1 MKIKRLF
8 HSKSRVFLMVSL
20 ALVVSSIIIVI
31 TIYQGELKVAENIY
45 KQESLSDVQLIYS
58 LLNKDALAKLYISEN
73 THEPSKKEIF
83 TWLSHSLVNNSDIS
97 SIYVREIRSD
107 MTKQNRTKN
116 IIFINSKKVYKKM
129 NVFTEEEPAFMDV
142 LDKVLKSKKSHAS
155 EIYTDSYGIWISA
168 LMPIIDKNGNIYMV
182 LGIDKDASKLKK
194 GQDYYSISI
203 TVLALV
209 FLFITL
215 YFITSIRM
223 FESNKFLNLKIKESN
238 EALEKQ
244 LQYVMENEKMVA
256 LGNLVAGVAHE
267 INTPLG
273 VAITSVTYLESI
285 NNKYKEKLDNS
296 TMTKNDL
303 FEMMSKIHESTKI
316 IIKNL
321 DSAANLIQSFKRI
334 AVDQS
339 SNAVTT
345 YNLKDL
351 LNSVVIS
358 LKHEYKL
365 LNVKIIVDAPV
376 NLNIHSDPGAMVQI
390 ITNFIMNGIKHG
402 RVPEKELIIKLMV
415 EENEERVH
423 LVYLDNG
430 KGIDSIHLPHVFEPF
445 YTTSRANGGSG
456 LGLNI
461 VYNLVNQTLKGNIRV
476 TSNLG
481 QETQF
486 IIDFPKETCLEKELL
501 KDLDKEVEI

>member
-1 MKIKRLF
+1 MRIKKLF
-8 HSKSRVFLMVSL
+8 HSRARVFLMVSL
-20 ALVVSSIIIVI
+20 GLVISSIVIVI
-31 TIYQGELKVAENIY
+31 TIYQGELKAAENVF
-45 KQESLSDVQLIYS
+45 KEESISDVQLIYS
-58 LLNKDALAKLYISEN
+58 LLHKDSLEKMYVSEN
-73 THEPSKKEIF
+73 RHESSKKEI
-83 TWLSHSLVNNSDIS
+83 VNMLTQIITNNTNIS
-97 SIYVREIRSD
+97 SIYIREIRTD
-107 MTKQNRTKN
+107 MLKENKTKKLA
-116 IIFINSKKVYKKM
+116 FLNSKKIYKKM
-129 NVFTEEEPAFMDV
+129 EVYTEENPAFMDTV
-142 LDKVLKSKKSHAS
+142 NKVIKTKKPHTSS
-155 EIYTDSYGIWISA
+155 IYTDSYGIWIST
-168 LMPIIDKNGNIYMV
+168 LMPIIDRNGNIYMV

-194 GQDYYSISI
+194 GEDYYSISI

-238 EALEKQ
+238 EALEEQ

-273 VAITSVTYLESI
+273 VAITSVTYLDSI
-285 NNKYKEKLDNS
+285 NTKYKDKLDNN

-303 FEMMSKIHESTKI
+303 FEMMDKIHESTKI

-321 DSAANLIQSFKRI
+321 NNAANLIQSFKRI

-339 SNAVTT
+339 SNAITT

-351 LNSVVIS
+351 LESVVLS

-365 LNVKIIVDAPV
+365 LKVKIIVEAPP
-376 NLNIHSDPGAMVQI
+376 NLTINSDPGAMVQI

-402 RVPEKELIIKLMV
+402 RIPEKELIIKLVV
-415 EENEERVH
+415 EEVENRIN
-423 LVYLDNG
+423 LIYYDNG
-430 KGIDSIHLPHVFEPF
+430 KGIDPIHLPHVFEPF
-445 YTTSRANGGSG
+445 YTTSRAKGGSG

-461 VYNLVNQTLKGNIRV
+461 VYNLVNQTLKGNIHV
-476 TSNLG
+476 TSILA
-481 QETQF
+481 QETKF
-486 IIDFPKETCLEKELL
+486 IVDFPREINLEKELM
-501 KDLDKEVEI
+501 KDLDKCEE